1 MVTLLRHWTQ
11 LVAMGALLKL
21 EGESLPPVASVAIR
35 YLSHTTPVRSSS
47 LEHQLLR
54 AFHAEPAM
62 NSQMTK
68 AAMATIKSLCE
79 DVRRLSHGAM
89 RILGKMPCSAVDGHV
104 AELCGLIAVDGSL
117 EAVKALHMVSAD
129 KLGEHASTIVH
140 ACNNPELLPDAIEQ
154 LTRIPHTLH
163 SRMSTLLGL
172 IDRKVEFVDYEYQ
185 HAMRHNFL
193 CLWQT
198 IGIHSIVPPLELMLD
213 TFYVDAGLDAKD
225 IKADIVDSLL
235 ERIPSAALRSNISYI
250 ERLTNFAASLSDGSL
265 RRREHL
271 TRVIANVRE

>member
-1 MVTLLRHWTQ
+1 
-11 LVAMGALLKL
+11 
-21 EGESLPPVASVAIR
+21 
-35 YLSHTTPVRSSS
+35 
-47 LEHQLLR
+47 
-54 AFHAEPAM
+54 
-62 NSQMTK
+62 
-68 AAMATIKSLCE
+68 MATIKSLCE